1 MENALSL
8 DDVIEANTKLSDA
21 LEEFGPKMKS
31 ISEQYQDWVENPPE
45 EVTVVMERYMI
56 ASGKFAQGLQKAVQY
71 ANDNMDNHAMQDSFR
86 RLNLIIYN
94 MGD

>member
-1 MENALSL
+1 
-8 DDVIEANTKLSDA
+8 
-21 LEEFGPKMKS
+21 
-31 ISEQYQDWVENPPE
+31 
-45 EVTVVMERYMI
+45 MERYMI
-56 ASGKFAQGLQKAVQY
+56 ASGKFSQGLQKAVQY